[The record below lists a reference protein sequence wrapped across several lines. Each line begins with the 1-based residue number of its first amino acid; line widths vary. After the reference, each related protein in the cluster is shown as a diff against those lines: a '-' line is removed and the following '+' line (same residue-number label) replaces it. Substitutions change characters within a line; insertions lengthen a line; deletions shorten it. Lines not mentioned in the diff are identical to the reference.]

1 MLIVVSKLRSSPTQP
16 QILELDNLPL
26 LQQSFYDPSLP
37 TKMFAHGLHDTPHA
51 AYSTRDGK

>member
-1 MLIVVSKLRSSPTQP
+1 
-16 QILELDNLPL
+16 
-26 LQQSFYDPSLP
+26 LP